1 MNVQPV
7 KKCYYNSLDTE
18 HSTFRCTHMS
28 MKLNYFVFCFVL
40 FFFFTQGA
48 FGLHLSVYDDDSGNL
63 FGIGSSDDHVDSI
76 GYGVT
81 NVPAQKDLQS
91 AVAKSISVR
100 KLHSILFSIAYF
112 RVNCGI
118 QGI

>member
-1 MNVQPV
+1 MYTYVNE
-7 KKCYYNSLDTE
+7 T
-18 HSTFRCTHMS
+18 
-28 MKLNYFVFCFVL
+28 KLFCFLFCFV
-40 FFFFTQGA
+40 FFFTQGA
-48 FGLHLSVYDDDSGNL
+48 FGLHLSVYDDDGGNL

>member
-18 HSTFRCTHMS
+18 HRTFRCTHYVNET
-28 MKLNYFVFCFVL
+28 KLFCFLFCFV
-40 FFFFTQGA
+40 FFTQGA
-48 FGLHLSVYDDDSGNL
+48 FGLHLSVYDDDGGNL

-100 KLHSILFSIAYF
+100 KLHSILFSISYF

>member
-1 MNVQPV
+1 MYVQPV
-7 KKCYYNSLDTE
+7 KKCYYNNTE
-18 HSTFRCTHMS
+18 HRTFRCTHMS
-28 MKLNYFVFCFVL
+28 MKLNYYYYYYY
-40 FFFFTQGA
+40 FFFTQGA
-48 FGLHLSVYDDDSGNL
+48 FGLHLSVYDDDNGNL

-100 KLHSILFSIAYF
+100 
-112 RVNCGI
+112 
-118 QGI
+118 

>member
-1 MNVQPV
+1 
-7 KKCYYNSLDTE
+7 
-18 HSTFRCTHMS
+18 

-40 FFFFTQGA
+40 FCFFFTQGA
-48 FGLHLSVYDDDSGNL
+48 FGLHLSVYDDDGGNL

>member
-1 MNVQPV
+1 MYTYVSQ
-7 KKCYYNSLDTE
+7 T
-18 HSTFRCTHMS
+18 
-28 MKLNYFVFCFVL
+28 KLFFFFVL
-40 FFFFTQGA
+40 VFFFTQGA
-48 FGLHLSVYDDDSGNL
+48 FSLQLTVYDDDNGNL
-63 FGIGSSDDHVDSI
+63 FGIGSSDDLVDSI
-76 GYGVT
+76 GHGVT

-100 KLHSILFSIAYF
+100 KLHSILFSISYF